1 MKSAMKSTIKSTMN
15 SCCSPPRRSCQVINT
30 YFSLAT
36 RNHQNCLSQQI
47 SAATSSVLV
56 ASATLEST
64 NSSFGQHPR
73 FAKLIYVLNSAPIA
87 VPIPTSYLYHDS
99 TKGTD

>member
-1 MKSAMKSTIKSTMN
+1 MKSTIKSTMN
-15 SCCSPPRRSCQVINT
+15 SCCSPPRRNYQVINT

-36 RNHQNCLSQQI
+36 AARNHQNCLSQQI

-87 VPIPTSYLYHDS
+87 VPIQASYLYHDL